1 VRAAVPRRVHTS
13 AVALDYPDPPLDDGV
28 VRLRPWSDADLDT
41 VVEASRDPY
50 IPRVTTV
57 PAPFTRGAG
66 TRWIDRQRA
75 RRTSG
80 TGLSLAIA
88 RSATDEA
95 VGGLVII
102 HRGKGLHGL
111 GYWVLRSARRQ
122 AVASRAVALV
132 VAWAIAQEDVTELEA
147 LVEPWNEASRRVA
160 ERAGFVA
167 EPTARVE
174 TSVAGRRAEVIRY
187 VLGGQSPRTVS
198 KGPGQSR

>member
-1 VRAAVPRRVHTS
+1 VT
-13 AVALDYPDPPLDDGV
+13 LDYPDPPLDDGV
-28 VRLRPWSDADLDT
+28 VRLRPWSDADIET
-41 VVEASRDPY
+41 VVEASHDPY
-50 IPRVTTV
+50 IPKVTTV

-66 TRWIDRQRA
+66 TRWTDRQRA

-88 RSATDEA
+88 RSAGDEA

-102 HRGKGLHGL
+102 HRGTGLYGL

-132 VAWAIAQEDVTELEA
+132 VSWALAQDDVTELEA

-174 TSVAGRRAEVIRY
+174 TSVAGRRAEVIRD
-187 VLGGQSPRTVS
+187 VLRRPAA
-198 KGPGQSR
+198 

>member
-28 VRLRPWSDADLDT
+28 VRLRPWSDGDLDT
-41 VVEASRDPY
+41 VVEASRDAY

-57 PAPFTRGAG
+57 PAPFTKGAG

-88 RSATDEA
+88 RSATGEA
-95 VGGLVII
+95 IGGLVII

-122 AVASRAVALV
+122 EVASRAVALV
-132 VAWAIAQEDVTELEA
+132 VAWALAQEGVKELEA